1 MHQQIWVGITDT
13 ERLVRYYGRLAD
25 KLRFRHQVLS
35 ALLAAIACGAAV
47 PLLTRLP
54 DYLGAGLFFLVAL
67 ATVWLL
73 KADYSAK
80 ATAASLFC
88 AQYGYL
94 ALEWRELW
102 YGEPTQARINE
113 LGAKYRRIASDYAI
127 PVDHKLN
134 RQAMEEA
141 DAALLSELGAGDS
154 QGSPAAAAAASA

>member
-13 ERLVRYYGRLAD
+13 ERMVRYYGMLAD

-67 ATVWLL
+67 ATIWLL

-80 ATAASLFC
+80 AAAASLFC
-88 AQYGYL
+88 DQYGYL
-94 ALEWRELW
+94 AREWRDLW
-102 YGEPTQARINE
+102 YGEPTQARINGLWE
-113 LGAKYRRIASDYAI
+113 KYQRIASGYDI
-127 PVDHKLN
+127 PTDPKLN
-134 RQAMEEA
+134 WKAMEEA
-141 DAALLSELGAGDS
+141 DAVVLNEFGGGDG
-154 QGSPAAAAAASA
+154 QGSPAAASARA